1 MDVLKVI
8 ANELTQEGIILAIL
22 NFILVF
28 NILWAIIIKNR
39 FQALK
44 GC

>member
-28 NILWAIIIKNR
+28 NIL
-39 FQALK
+39 
-44 GC
+44 